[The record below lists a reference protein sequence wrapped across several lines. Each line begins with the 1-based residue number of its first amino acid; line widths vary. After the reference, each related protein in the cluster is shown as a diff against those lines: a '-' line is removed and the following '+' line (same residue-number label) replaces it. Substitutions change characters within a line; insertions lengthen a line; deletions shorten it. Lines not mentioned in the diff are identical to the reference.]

1 MTLYNALLPVVK
13 DVLSGALSKIHISFD
28 EWTTKGD
35 KQGFLGIVAH
45 YVSCDGKLT
54 DLLIALPQL
63 LGAHSG
69 KNMGRV
75 VSTSLQQFGI
85 SSCTIGYFVL
95 DNTTNNNTAIL
106 YLSQKMGFNATHY
119 RLCCTPH
126 TINLIRQTLLWGKDA
141 NAYNNK
147 PKNLQEET
155 ESMST

>member
-35 KQGFLGIVAH
+35 KRGFLGIIAH
-45 YVSCDGKLT
+45 YVSCNGKLT

-69 KNMGRV
+69 KNMSRV

-85 SSCTIGYFVL
+85 SPCTIGYFVI

-106 YLSQKMGFNATHY
+106 YLSQKMG
-119 RLCCTPH
+119 LMLP
-126 TINLIRQTLLWGKDA
+126 TIVSAVLLIQLI
-141 NAYNNK
+141 
-147 PKNLQEET
+147 
-155 ESMST
+155 